1 MRVYLFSFVLVLLTA
16 CATRRPDSVA
26 SQATDALRPFFTA
39 TPSPTSTP
47 ALQVAETPLPTA
59 TPFTYTVQK
68 GDTLSGIA
76 EKFRIRLET
85 LQAANPGISPGNMPV
100 GTVLKVPAEAGLSA
114 VLPSPTPVLLP
125 VQQAVCYASTEGGLW
140 CFVLV
145 HNNTPD
151 PIENLSAQVTLYAS
165 DGQLLAGETSS
176 SLLNLLPAGAS
187 FPLAV
192 FFTGNL
198 PANVVPRVQ
207 ILTATRLPVG
217 ERRYLPVSLENVQTS
232 IDWSGRRAQTGGKIF
247 LATDAASPA
256 EEVWIAAVAYAAD
269 GRVTGVRRW
278 ESAVQ
283 IPAGGRL
290 DFAFNVFSAGPP
302 IERLE
307 LFVEAHSKE

>member
-16 CATRRPDSVA
+16 CAARRPDSVS
-26 SQATDALRPFFTA
+26 SQATEALQPFFTA

-47 ALQVAETPLPTA
+47 ALQIAETPLPAA
-59 TPFTYTVQK
+59 TPFTYTVK
-68 GDTLSGIA
+68 SGDTLSGIA

-100 GTVLKVPAEAGLSA
+100 GTVLKIPAEAGPSA
-114 VLPSPTPVLLP
+114 ILPSPTPVLLP
-125 VQQAVCYASTEGGLW
+125 VQQAVCYASIEGGLW

-151 PIENLSAQVTLYAS
+151 RIENLSAQVTLYDS
-165 DGQLLAGETSS
+165 DGRLLASETSS
-176 SLLNLLPAGAS
+176 LLLNLLPAGAS
-187 FPLAV
+187 FPLAA
-192 FFTGNL
+192 FFTGDL

-217 ERRYLPVSLENVQTS
+217 DRRYLPVSLENVQTS

-302 IERLE
+302 IERVE
-307 LFVEAHSKE
+307 LFVEAHPKE